1 MKIYPI
7 ALHFAKEDQHFA
19 KYFKNPQNIA
29 QMYGHSAKV
38 AKFCQIW
45 SHYLSETA
53 FPFAIIKYNII
64 GDTYFHEG
72 VLIG

>member
-29 QMYGHSAKV
+29 QTYGHSAKV
-38 AKFCQIW
+38 AKF
-45 SHYLSETA
+45 SPNLVTLSVA
-53 FPFAIIKYNII
+53 NSLSFRKNKIQYNWWRLNWI
-64 GDTYFHEG
+64 T
-72 VLIG
+72 